1 MLRIYRVILWGIW
14 FLHAAEAETHVIES
28 SLSSLLPAFP
38 FVGHDYQVKIDES
51 EDYLDAAVQ
60 HAKAGS
66 LEATIALLQRAAHE
80 QECTVEKVKGE
91 ASFDALR
98 SDARWEKLRF
108 FLEQSEAAWPQSSFS
123 REVLTLPAGYD
134 GKKALPLVLGL
145 HGFGSIPEDFSGSDF
160 QKIADQLQIA
170 FLAVSG
176 KTALNRQSF
185 MWSARFEEHW
195 EHIQAA
201 IQRSRKLLKIAP
213 NKMIVIGFSQGGALA
228 ADLCAAFPQTFLGG
242 IIMSPGARHSGKL
255 SQALAATSDSHDH
268 QTYFFS
274 WIQGE
279 GEGTK
284 QRSRESKEIIEQHNA
299 MVCIH
304 EFPGKGHNFPPNY
317 ADYFSIT
324 IQVILKRKR

>member
-1 MLRIYRVILWGIW
+1 M
-14 FLHAAEAETHVIES
+14 
-28 SLSSLLPAFP
+28 
-38 FVGHDYQVKIDES
+38 
-51 EDYLDAAVQ
+51 Q
-60 HAKAGS
+60 HAKTGS
-66 LEATIALLQRAAHE
+66 LEAAIALLQRAAHE
-80 QECTVEKVKGE
+80 QECTVEEVNDE

-98 SDARWEKLRF
+98 RDARWEKLRS

-134 GKKALPLVLGL
+134 GQKELPLVLGL
-145 HGFGSIPEDFSGSDF
+145 HGFGSIPEDFSGADL

-185 MWSARFEEHW
+185 MWSARFEEDW
-195 EHIQAA
+195 EHIEAA
-201 IQRSRKLLKIAP
+201 IQRSKKFLNMTP
-213 NKMIVIGFSQGGALA
+213 TKMMAIGFSQGGALA

-242 IIMSPGARHSGKL
+242 IIMSPGSRHSGRL
-255 SQALAATSDSHDH
+255 HQALAATSSSHDH

-284 QRSRESKEIIEQHNA
+284 KRSRESKEILEKHNA

-324 IQVILKRKR
+324 LQVMLKQKP